1 MNAADKDAELETL
14 YRKWRSAVP
23 QFVAHVGRS
32 PLHLRSQ
39 EGMIVQV
46 LQEMANRIDSLHDG
60 TGLA

>member
-14 YRKWRSAVP
+14 CRKWRSAVP

-32 PLHLRSQ
+32 PLHPRSQ
-39 EGMIVQV
+39 GMIVQV
-46 LQEMANRIDSLHDG
+46 LQEMADRIDSLHDG